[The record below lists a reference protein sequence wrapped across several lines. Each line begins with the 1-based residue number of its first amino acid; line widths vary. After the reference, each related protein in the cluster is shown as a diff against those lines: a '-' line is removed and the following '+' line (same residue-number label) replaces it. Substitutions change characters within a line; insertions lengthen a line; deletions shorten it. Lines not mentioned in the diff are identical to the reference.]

1 MIEITSMGI
10 LPYTRDAEMLRSLL
24 AILAIISIV
33 VWCVVVLS
41 SVVRF
46 GAKIWYH
53 VNGEKTKSSHN

>member
-1 MIEITSMGI
+1 MIEVTLMGI

-53 VNGEKTKSSHN
+53 VKRGKNQIQP